1 MFLSCKDA
9 AIKKKKILGLKMS
22 LNIMTYSNLSDA
34 AHKEYTVQCVF
45 LFKFRESRGALLASR
60 YTGVI
65 KTLSCFFENIFYN
78 F

>member
-1 MFLSCKDA
+1 
-9 AIKKKKILGLKMS
+9 
-22 LNIMTYSNLSDA
+22 MTYSNLSDA

-45 LFKFRESRGALLASR
+45 LFKFRESRGALLASH